1 MRNGKARTAAHAA
14 RHPAVAFSTL
24 SLSMNSSCLA
34 RRVSLSRDS
43 SGLLRRIVSRRP
55 VQAVLPILLLGLMPI
70 LLLAASGTRPAVAQG
85 TQLWTQ
91 SATEMTKGTPLGVSV
106 SSDGILRRGPLAT
119 ELQETSSTFVWSLA
133 TDAHGQIL
141 VGTGTPASVQR
152 LSPDGKSATT
162 LLKTKALAIQA
173 LAVGPDGAIYAAT
186 MPDGRVYR
194 IDPEAKTSLDT
205 ETAKPIFDLAAEDQA
220 FADQAAPDQTSP
232 DQAAEKAAKS
242 TAATSKAHYIWAMT
256 FDSAGRLYLATGGP
270 GVIYR
275 LDPRQPASAATRF
288 FVTDEQHIR
297 SLAWDKAGNLIAGSD
312 GSGLVYRIH
321 PDGKGV
327 VLFAAPHRE
336 VTALSVDAEGTIWV
350 ANAGDKSHTP
360 LPALPVSSGGQSIT
374 ITFSQP
380 GSVQAANASSTLPDG
395 TEIDALTD
403 GQAPRK
409 IWQGHDEI
417 VYGLAATA
425 DGLLAVTGNQGRIL
439 LIQND
444 GVERDLAHVNAQQAL
459 ALVPAGRD
467 WLIATA
473 NPGTV
478 YRLADGGSS
487 SEHAYASSVLD
498 AGALARWGRVEVD
511 PDSTGYHLWTRSGNV
526 EQPVRRQSDWGW
538 TDWMPLK
545 DGQIASPAGR
555 YLQWKAVLDP
565 GGHLSGVGVNYLPVN
580 AAPVV
585 DAIVVAPGA
594 RYTPQP
600 ASTSSQTINISFP
613 SSDGAA
619 ADSTST
625 SSPLQAQKDRSAVTV
640 RWAAHDDNGDTL
652 SYSLYLRGDGEHIWR
667 PLKRN
672 LQEKAWSFDA
682 DTIPDGG
689 YQVRVVASDLPS
701 HTPADALEGE
711 LTSDRF
717 VLDTTPPLIQDL
729 HAGAVTTACA
739 GAAHCIPVEWSAQD
753 ATSPIARAQYSIDAG
768 PWQYVEP
775 VGALSDAR
783 TEHYSLKLP
792 LPQEDDPAAEHR
804 IAVRVYD
811 RYENAV
817 VAKILVAA
825 APAATRSSSTP
836 SGAGK

>member
-1 MRNGKARTAAHAA
+1 MGTRRALPLKAA

-24 SLSMNSSCLA
+24 SLSMISSSLA
-34 RRVSLSRDS
+34 RRASCSRDS
-43 SGLLRRIVSRRP
+43 SALLRRIVSRRP
-55 VQAVLPILLLGLMPI
+55 VQAIILG

-119 ELQETSSTFVWSLA
+119 QLQETSSTFVWSLA

-186 MPDGRVYR
+186 MPEGRVYR
-194 IDPEAKTSLDT
+194 IDPEAKTALDT
-205 ETAKPIFDLAAEDQA
+205 ETAKPIFDLAAED
-220 FADQAAPDQTSP
+220 
-232 DQAAEKAAKS
+232 
-242 TAATSKAHYIWAMT
+242 AATSTGTAGKAHYIWAMT

-270 GVIYR
+270 GVLYR
-275 LDPRQPASAATRF
+275 LDPRQPAGAATRF

-321 PDGKGV
+321 PDGRGV

-439 LIQND
+439 LIQKD

-538 TDWMPLK
+538 SDWMPLK

-600 ASTSSQTINISFP
+600 ASTSSQTVNISFP

-652 SYSLYLRGDGEHIWR
+652 SYALYLRGDGEHVWR

-701 HTPADALEGE
+701 HTPADALVGE

-825 APAATRSSSTP
+825 APAANPTSSAHP
-836 SGAGK
+836 GAGK

>member
-1 MRNGKARTAAHAA
+1 MPPGTV
-14 RHPAVAFSTL
+14 RHSAVAFSTL
-24 SLSMNSSCLA
+24 SLSMNSSSLA
-34 RRVSLSRDS
+34 RRASLASDV
-43 SGLLRRIVSRRP
+43 SGLPRRIVSRRP
-55 VQAVLPILLLGLMPI
+55 AQALLLG
-70 LLLAASGTRPAVAQG
+70 LLLAASGLCPARAQG

-91 SATEMTKGTPLGVSV
+91 SATELTKGTPLGVSV

-119 ELQETSSTFVWSLA
+119 QMQQTSSTFVWSLA

-141 VGTGTPASVQR
+141 VGTGTPASVLR
-152 LSPDGKSATT
+152 LSPDGRTTTT
-162 LLKTKALAIQA
+162 LLKTRALAIQA

-186 MPDGRVYR
+186 MPEGRVYR
-194 IDPEAKTSLDT
+194 IDPEATSALDT
-205 ETAKPIFDLAAEDQA
+205 ETAKPIFDLGAEDH
-220 FADQAAPDQTSP
+220 P
-232 DQAAEKAAKS
+232 AEKAAKS
-242 TAATSKAHYIWAMT
+242 PAATGKAHYIWAMT
-256 FDSAGRLYLATGGP
+256 FDASGRLYLATGGP

-275 LDPRQPASAATRF
+275 LDPRQPASTTTRF
-288 FVTDEQHIR
+288 FVSDEQHIR

-312 GSGLVYRIH
+312 GSGLVYRIR
-321 PDGKGV
+321 PDGKAV

-336 VTALSVDAEGTIWV
+336 VTALAVDNQGTLWV

-425 DGLLAVTGNQGRIL
+425 NGLLAVTGNQGRIL
-439 LIQND
+439 LIQKD

-459 ALVPAGRD
+459 ALVPSGQD

-473 NPGTV
+473 NPGSV

-545 DGQIASPAGR
+545 DNQIASPAGR

-594 RYTPQP
+594 RYAPQP
-600 ASTSSQTINISFP
+600 ASSSSQTVNISFP
-613 SSDGAA
+613 SSSDSTAS
-619 ADSTST
+619 DSTST

-652 SYSLYLRGDGEHIWR
+652 SYSLYLRGDGEQRWL

-701 HTPADALEGE
+701 HTPKDALEGE

-717 VLDTTPPLIQDL
+717 VLDTTPPQIQDL
-729 HAGAVTTACA
+729 HAGAVTTACSA
-739 GAAHCIPVEWSAQD
+739 AAHCIPVEWSAQD
-753 ATSPIARAQYSIDAG
+753 ATSPIERAQYSIDAG

-775 VGALSDAR
+775 VGSLSDAR
-783 TEHYSLKLP
+783 TEHYRLQLP
-792 LPQEDDPAAEHR
+792 LPQQDDPSAEHR

-811 RYENAV
+811 RFDNAA

-825 APAATRSSSTP
+825 APAANRSSTQ